1 MKLSTDQKEG
11 VTIIRFEEESSLDA
25 GNSME
30 FRAEI
35 ATSLAQNDKVI
46 IDLGNAIFI
55 DSSGIGALVAIS
67 REFSKKGGEL
77 RLMALTPAVQTVF
90 EITRLYRFFEIYDT
104 EEEALASF

>member
-104 EEEALASF
+104 EEEALVSF